1 MKMTINNFTP
11 KIFTRKNYKIV
22 IAGDG
27 AVGKTIF
34 SQRLTG
40 TLKKEEDRFMTFGID
55 FYSLKIIDEVPIF
68 GQIWDLGGQ
77 EHFRI
82 FQEPFFESAHIILLL
97 FSVDYYPSFLN
108 LRQWLTIIQNCNPFK
123 IYLIAN
129 KVDSENRAVSEED
142 ARELAINNNMEYYEV
157 SALRGKGFLNF
168 KEELIKTIKII
179 FSFE

>member
-1 MKMTINNFTP
+1 MTINNFTP

-27 AVGKTIF
+27 AVGKTTF
-34 SQRLTG
+34 SQRLAG
-40 TLKKEEDRFMTFGID
+40 TLKEEEDRFMTCGID
-55 FYSLKIIDEVPIF
+55 FHSLKIIDDDPIF

-82 FQEPFFESAHIILLL
+82 FQEPFFDSAQVIILL

-108 LRQWLTIIQNCNPFK
+108 LMGWLSIIQNYEPFK

-129 KVDSENRAVSEED
+129 KIDSENRAVSEE
-142 ARELAINNNMEYYEV
+142 EGQEFAINNKMEYYEV

-168 KEELIKTIKII
+168 KNDLIKTIKTI

>member
-1 MKMTINNFTP
+1 MTINNFTP

-27 AVGKTIF
+27 AVGKTTF
-34 SQRLTG
+34 SQRLAG
-40 TLKKEEDRFMTFGID
+40 TLKEEEDRFMTCGID
-55 FYSLKIIDEVPIF
+55 FHSLKIIDDDPIF

-82 FQEPFFESAHIILLL
+82 FQEPFFDSAQVIILG
-97 FSVDYYPSFLN
+97 
-108 LRQWLTIIQNCNPFK
+108 WLSIIQNYEPFK

-129 KVDSENRAVSEED
+129 KIDSENRAVSEE
-142 ARELAINNNMEYYEV
+142 EGQEFAINNKMEYYEV

-168 KEELIKTIKII
+168 KNDLIKTIKTI